1 VLSEEI
7 YHVSPY
13 IFWYYIWNSGNH
25 FSAVAPSYT
34 RFPKFTFGNC
44 WNRTPCPIRLHQS
57 TVLPVLKS
65 IARIKDYLLIVQS
78 VTWKRYNDF
87 KKLHKA
93 MFSLHKALH
102 RREEFPPFV
111 KAQLFSE

>member
-1 VLSEEI
+1 M
-7 YHVSPY
+7 
-13 IFWYYIWNSGNH
+13 
-25 FSAVAPSYT
+25 
-34 RFPKFTFGNC
+34 
-44 WNRTPCPIRLHQS
+44 
-57 TVLPVLKS
+57 LK
-65 IARIKDYLLIVQS
+65 ILFCRVQFLQS
-78 VTWKRYNDF
+78 VTWKRYSDF

>member
-1 VLSEEI
+1 MLQLYWLQHWQSF
-7 YHVSPY
+7 
-13 IFWYYIWNSGNH
+13 FWY
-25 FSAVAPSYT
+25 
-34 RFPKFTFGNC
+34 
-44 WNRTPCPIRLHQS
+44 LQ
-57 TVLPVLKS
+57 
-65 IARIKDYLLIVQS
+65 LLQS

-111 KAQLFSE
+111 KAQLFSG

>member
-1 VLSEEI
+1 MTVM
-7 YHVSPY
+7 HVFVFC
-13 IFWYYIWNSGNH
+13 ILHNVIGK
-25 FSAVAPSYT
+25 AVAVL
-34 RFPKFTFGNC
+34 NIIC
-44 WNRTPCPIRLHQS
+44 CPCL
-57 TVLPVLKS
+57 
-65 IARIKDYLLIVQS
+65 QS

>member
-1 VLSEEI
+1 VYYARFTLCIMLHLHCVLCCVYTVYYATFTLVMTSK
-7 YHVSPY
+7 
-13 IFWYYIWNSGNH
+13 IFCYVQ
-25 FSAVAPSYT
+25 F
-34 RFPKFTFGNC
+34 
-44 WNRTPCPIRLHQS
+44 L
-57 TVLPVLKS
+57 
-65 IARIKDYLLIVQS
+65 QS

>member
-1 VLSEEI
+1 MSNV
-7 YHVSPY
+7 
-13 IFWYYIWNSGNH
+13 
-25 FSAVAPSYT
+25 
-34 RFPKFTFGNC
+34 
-44 WNRTPCPIRLHQS
+44 
-57 TVLPVLKS
+57 TVLKV
-65 IARIKDYLLIVQS
+65 IRYCQCVQS

-111 KAQLFSE
+111 KAQLFSEHDC